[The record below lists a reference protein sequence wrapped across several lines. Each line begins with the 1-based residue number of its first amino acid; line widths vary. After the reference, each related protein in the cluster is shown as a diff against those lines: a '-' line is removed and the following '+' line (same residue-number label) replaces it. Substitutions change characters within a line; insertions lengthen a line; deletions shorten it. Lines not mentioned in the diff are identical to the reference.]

1 MNQSLDILRKGDNVT
16 YKKYEYDSF
25 RIFTIQTDQF
35 KNCHMEVI
43 FQGDAT
49 KQNLTSQSFLSE
61 MISFTSKKFPTR
73 KEFVIR
79 LEELYNAYFYGVTTK
94 VGKSLLTN
102 FIFDFLDPS
111 YVSSNHYL
119 EDCMEFLFDTIQHPN
134 MNKDEFDFASFQVIK
149 NRLRSEIESLKENGV
164 NYSIRRS
171 LQEMYP
177 DSVSSQ
183 SILGSVELLESVT
196 PSNLVE
202 TYQNFW
208 ESHYCD
214 IYLIGNLNMDEM
226 VKLIKKYFKNPVI
239 KTHEQEVFV
248 KNSKIKSVKNVCE
261 DGKFVQSNLI
271 VGYQMQGFTK
281 REYDAVLNVF
291 REIFCGTSL
300 NSKLYHYLRNENS
313 LCYRVQTIY
322 HKFDEVLLV
331 SVGLESKNKDFAVK
345 LIQKA
350 MKEMISGKFTLE
362 DLEMAKK
369 QLSLAITMSLD
380 NQNSIVNNYVFHNLV
395 DSPLLEERSKM
406 IEEVTKEE
414 VMALA
419 RKFKKACIYELKEV
433 SHEGD

>member
-1 MNQSLDILRKGDNVT
+1 MT
-16 YKKYEYDSF
+16 YKTYEYDSF
-25 RIFTIQTDQF
+25 RIFTVQTDQF

-49 KQNLTSQSFLSE
+49 KENLTHQSFLAE

-111 YVSSNHYL
+111 YISSKHYL
-119 EDCMEFLFDTIQHPN
+119 EDCMEFLFDTIKHPN
-134 MNKDEFDFASFQVIK
+134 MTKQEFDYASFQVVK

-164 NYSIRRS
+164 NYSIRRC

-177 DSVSSQ
+177 NSVSSQ
-183 SILGSVELLESVT
+183 SVLGSIEALEGIT

-202 TYQNFW
+202 VYQKFW
-208 ESHYCD
+208 ESNYCD
-214 IYLIGNLNMDEM
+214 IYIIGNLDMDEM
-226 VKLIKKYFKNPVI
+226 AKLIKKYFKNPVI

-248 KNSKIKSVKNVCE
+248 NNSKIKSVAKVCE
-261 DGKFVQSNLI
+261 PGKFVQSNLV

-281 REYDAVLNVF
+281 QEYDVVLSVF
-291 REIFCGTSL
+291 GEIFCGTSL
-300 NSKLYHYLRNENS
+300 NSKLYEYLRNENS
-313 LCYRVQTIY
+313 LCYRVQTVY
-322 HKFDEVLLV
+322 QKYDESLLV
-331 SVGLESKNKDFAVK
+331 SVGLESQNKDLAVK

-350 MKEMISGKFTLE
+350 MKEMASGKFSLE
-362 DLEMAKK
+362 ELDMAKK
-369 QLSLAITMSLD
+369 QLALAVSMSLD
-380 NQNSIVNNYVFHNLV
+380 SQNSIINNYVFYNLV
-395 DSPLLEERSKM
+395 HSPLLEERLEQIM
-406 IEEVTKEE
+406 EVTKEQ
-414 VMALA
+414 VMAIA
-419 RKFKKACIYELKEV
+419 KKFKIACVYELKEA